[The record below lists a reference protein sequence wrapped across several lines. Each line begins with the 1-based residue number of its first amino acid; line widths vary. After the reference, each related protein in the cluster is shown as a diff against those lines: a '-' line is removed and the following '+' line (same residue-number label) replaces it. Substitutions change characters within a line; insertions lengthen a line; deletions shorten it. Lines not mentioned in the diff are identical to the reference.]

1 MFESTKDNTLLLV
14 GLIAGVLVA
23 VLILGVGG
31 WTPGMQQANHNR
43 QVSVN
48 QYNQEIVTEKNEGIM
63 NLLAE
68 GRYKCCMK
76 EPCFRCFSK
85 PGAHD
90 KELVCDCMID
100 IYNGKHPCGECIGE
114 ILEGEGNPLMAE
126 YFATAIAEKLGEQH
140 LTMLKQIISEKYGIP
155 AGEQI

>member
-1 MFESTKDNTLLLV
+1 MPESTKDNTLLLV
-14 GLIAGVLVA
+14 GLIASVLIA
-23 VLILGVGG
+23 VLILGIGG
-31 WTPGMQQANHNR
+31 WMPGMQQMNHSG
-43 QVSVN
+43 QMSVN
-48 QYNQEIVTEKNEGIM
+48 QYNKEIVAEKNEGIR

-140 LTMLKQIISEKYGIP
+140 LAMLKQIISEKYGIP
-155 AGEQI
+155 AEQQI